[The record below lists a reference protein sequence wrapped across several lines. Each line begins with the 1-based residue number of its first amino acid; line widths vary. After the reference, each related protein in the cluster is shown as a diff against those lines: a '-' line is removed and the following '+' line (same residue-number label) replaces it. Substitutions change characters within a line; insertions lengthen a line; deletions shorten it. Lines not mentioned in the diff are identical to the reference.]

1 MDERKRIRR
10 KEGTRRIC
18 RAGCNATATRAGCN
32 AVVESPKS
40 CIRRVKRDGE
50 KEQTEEFEGTEVEGW
65 WSADK
70 KARPRENS
78 E

>member
-1 MDERKRIRR
+1 MNERKRTRR
-10 KEGTRRIC
+10 KERTRRMC

-40 CIRRVKRDGE
+40 SIRRVKRDGE

-65 WSADK
+65 RRADK
-70 KARPRENS
+70 KARPRENL